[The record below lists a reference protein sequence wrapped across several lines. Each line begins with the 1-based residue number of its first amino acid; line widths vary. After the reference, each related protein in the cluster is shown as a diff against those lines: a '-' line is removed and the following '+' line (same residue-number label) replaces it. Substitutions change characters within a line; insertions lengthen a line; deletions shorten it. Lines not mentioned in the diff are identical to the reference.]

1 MFSAAWTRP
10 TERLRP
16 GITAAR
22 TAPTARTPIGISENV
37 AEQTIA
43 KGWTRVGSGPWR
55 PTGHWNSDEAA
66 KEIVDGWIG
75 STGHR
80 ENILDADVKRIGVGI
95 QLGRKL
101 KEGILT
107 DVLFATQ
114 NFSKCS

>member
-1 MFSAAWTRP
+1 MASRGIITHVLDGMDP
-10 TERLRP
+10 TDRALASGYSCRAYRSD
-16 GITAAR
+16 GSYS
-22 TAPTARTPIGISENV
+22 IGLSENV

-66 KEIVDGWIG
+66 KELVDGWMG

-80 ENILDADVKRIGVGI
+80 ENILDADMKRIGVGI

-101 KEGILT
+101 KEG
-107 DVLFATQ
+107 
-114 NFSKCS
+114 NPN